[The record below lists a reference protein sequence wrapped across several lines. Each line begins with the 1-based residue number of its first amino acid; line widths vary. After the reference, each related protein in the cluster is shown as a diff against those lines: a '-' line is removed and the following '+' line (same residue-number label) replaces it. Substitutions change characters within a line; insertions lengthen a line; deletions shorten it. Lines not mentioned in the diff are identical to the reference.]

1 MSIKFKAVE
10 KHNPLQKES
19 QRKYYASAVV
29 QKKLSLDELASLI
42 SDGSTVRRNDI
53 YAVLIGLV
61 DVTKREL
68 AQGNLVQLGDLGS
81 FTVNVSS
88 EGKETPE
95 ALTAHHIESSKIIFR
110 PAVQL
115 RDMLKTL
122 RFEKI

>member
-1 MSIKFKAVE
+1 MAIKFKVVE
-10 KHNPLQKES
+10 RRNPLQREEQK
-19 QRKYYASAVV
+19 KYYASAVI
-29 QKKLSLDELASLI
+29 QKRLNLDDLASRI
-42 SDGSTVRRNDI
+42 SDGSTVRRNDV

-61 DVTKREL
+61 DAAKREL

-95 ALTAHHIESSKIIFR
+95 ALTAAHIDSSKIIFR

-115 RDMLKTL
+115 KDMLKTL
-122 RFEKI
+122 RFEKM